1 MKKRVLILLVTFI
14 LLSLWSVAAQ
24 SNQTGQTV
32 VCTDPKKFN
41 WFIQIDISE
50 HSSAECILKYSDEER
65 KIRIN
70 SDMTLDGNAGSC
82 LDKAYG
88 GYWLKIKDSC
98 LDKKFSISCDKSFIS
113 ALAYN
118 SAGSETIYVSSLT
131 HSADSGGTTNEE
143 VSEICEIKGPI
154 GGNGTLPDSDKS
166 CVSSGYYCRDREE
179 CLDDNGNVLGG
190 YNCPEGKSCCNT
202 REKEETCEE
211 KRGSICAANQR
222 CTGRSEETLNEK
234 CCIGGVCENVDV
246 ANRCEEENSGSCKSS
261 CADNEKEID
270 EDCPDSGDKCCK
282 KEETDNNGA
291 GISPIFII
299 ILFVLIFLVVLGIIY
314 RHKLQIWWYSRKAG
328 GAAGRGAVGGGVPP
342 RGPGPGGPPRA
353 FGGMPQMRQR
363 YAPPGMP
370 RGPGP
375 ALRQTR
381 GVKTQA
387 DKEMEE
393 TMRKLK
399 EMGK

>member
-1 MKKRVLILLVTFI
+1 MKKRVLILLVAFI
-14 LLSLWSVAAQ
+14 LLDLWSVSAQ
-24 SNQTGQTV
+24 SNQAGQTA

-41 WFIQIDISE
+41 WFIQIDIND
-50 HSSAECILKYSDEER
+50 HSSAECMLKYSDEER

-88 GYWLKIKDSC
+88 GYWLKIKESC
-98 LDKKFSISCDKSFIS
+98 LDKKFSISCDKDFIS
-113 ALAYN
+113 ALVYN
-118 SAGSETIYVSSLT
+118 SAGSETVYVSSVT

-143 VSEICEIKGPI
+143 VSEICEIKAPGR
-154 GGNGTLPDSDKS
+154 GDGENRS
-166 CVSSGYYCRDREE
+166 CISAGYYCRDREE

-202 REKEETCEE
+202 RENTREKEETCEE
-211 KRGSICAANQR
+211 KRGSICAANQE
-222 CTGRSEETLNEK
+222 CNGGRIVRTAGEE
-234 CCIGGVCENVDV
+234 CCVGGVCENVDV
-246 ANRCEEENSGSCKSS
+246 ANRCEEEANGSCKSS
-261 CADNEKEID
+261 CGDDEKEID
-270 EDCPDSGDKCCK
+270 ENCPDSGDKCCIEK
-282 KEETDNNGA
+282 GGTNGGEG
-291 GISPIFII
+291 GISPILII
-299 ILFVLIFLVVLGIIY
+299 ILIVLIFLVVLGIIF
-314 RHKLQIWWYSRKAG
+314 RHKLQIWLYSRRAG
-328 GAAGRGAVGGGVPP
+328 GAVRTMGGGVPP
-342 RGPGPGGPPRA
+342 RGPGVPPRA
-353 FGGMPQMRQR
+353 FGGMPQIRPR
-363 YAPPGMP
+363 YVPPGMP